1 MTAELSVI
9 IPSVNDYTDLQRCL
23 MALQNQKDAGLE
35 VIVVDRIG
43 EELRSAT
50 AREFPD
56 VVVLPVAADTTIPQM
71 RAEGIARAT
80 APAVGV
86 IEDHVLAPP
95 GWAKQ
100 MLDSLAQG
108 NDVVGGSIENA
119 ATETLIDWAAFLCEY
134 SGCIKPLP
142 AGESTWLPGNNIVYR
157 ESVLANF
164 KSALNEGRWENH
176 LHDAMRGEGIKLI
189 MRPEI
194 EVGHKM
200 HYTFGLY
207 FSQRYLYARSFA
219 GGRVQDAPKVK
230 RLAYGAAALLLP
242 PLLFV
247 RTVRKILSKGR
258 HKNQLV
264 KSVPL
269 LACFVV
275 AWGWGEMVGAWFGPG
290 NALSRVR

>member
-9 IPSVNDYTDLQRCL
+9 IPSVNDYTDLQGCL
-23 MALQNQKDAGLE
+23 RALQDQESADLE

-43 EELRSAT
+43 EALRSAT
-50 AREFPD
+50 AREFPE
-56 VVVLPVAADTTIPQM
+56 VAVLPVAADSTIPQM
-71 RAEGIARAT
+71 RAAGIAKAT
-80 APAVGV
+80 APAIGV
-86 IEDHVLAPP
+86 IEDHVLVPP
-95 GWAKQ
+95 NWARQ
-100 MLDSLAQG
+100 MLDVLAQG

-157 ESVLANF
+157 DSVLAKFESVL
-164 KSALNEGRWENH
+164 SEGRWENH
-176 LHDAMRGEGIKLI
+176 LHDAMRGDGIKLI

-219 GGRVQDAPKVK
+219 GGRVQDSSKVK

-242 PLLFV
+242 PLLYA
-247 RTVRKILSKGR
+247 RTVRSIRSKGR
-258 HKNQLV
+258 HKNQLI
-264 KSVPL
+264 KSLPL
-269 LACFVV
+269 FACFVV